1 MEHDTI
7 RPPSGRMTAIP
18 ATAPDFVLRLARDA
32 ADLRAAQELR
42 YRVFVAEMGGDGPGV
57 DHAAGRECDAFDAHC
72 AHLLLIDRNGPG
84 VVGVYRLMDRAG
96 AAAAGRFYSESEFDL
111 TRLLAGGRNL
121 LELGRTCLHPS
132 YRGGTAMYELWQG
145 LARHVAA
152 RGVEILFG
160 TASFPGTRAA
170 DWGGPVAWLQSRHLA
185 PPDLRA
191 RSRMAPPAAPSPQVD
206 QRSAMLATPALIK
219 AYLRLG
225 GVVGEGVF
233 VDHAFNTT
241 DILMILDI
249 ARMNAVQR
257 AIYSRGL
264 CA

>member
-1 MEHDTI
+1 
-7 RPPSGRMTAIP
+7 MTLAP
-18 ATAPDFVLRLARDA
+18 TGVPDFELRLARDA

-57 DHAAGRECDAFDAHC
+57 DHAAGRECDEFDAHC
-72 AHLLLIDRNGPG
+72 AHLLLIDRKGPG
-84 VVGVYRLMDRAG
+84 VVGAYRLMDRAG
-96 AAAAGRFYSESEFDL
+96 AAAAGRFYSEAEFDL
-111 TRLLAGGRNL
+111 SRLLAGGREV
-121 LELGRTCLHPS
+121 LELGRTCLHPA

-160 TASFPGTRAA
+160 TASFPGTAPN
-170 DWGGPVAWLQSRHLA
+170 DWGGPVAWLQRRHLA

-191 RSRMAPPAAPSPQVD
+191 RSRMAPLAGLTPHVD

-241 DILMILDI
+241 DLLMILDV
-249 ARMNAVQR
+249 ARMNGLQR
-257 AIYSRGL
+257 AIYSRGR